1 MASSPIS
8 RLHHLHW
15 ASVHRSCLHV
25 WSELEFWRTH
35 CGFSISTCC
44 FSCLFRT
51 LEAASF
57 LQPQEPSLLLHTFLL
72 QFPHLSAFT
81 ELRRVGVLF
90 CIRLWLPRMWLAWS
104 NFLYPNKLFYPDC
117 SNFLLISSKTV
128 SWSYQCVYWSSA
140 FNFIQELFLCIH
152 SSDNR
157 YSRPLAL
164 L

>member
-1 MASSPIS
+1 MASSPIR

-15 ASVHRSCLHV
+15 ASVHCSCLHV

-35 CGFSISTCC
+35 CGFSISTCSL
-44 FSCLFRT
+44 SCRFRA

-81 ELRRVGVLF
+81 ELRRVGVLL

-104 NFLYPNKLFYPDC
+104 SIQTAQTFSISAVRLFLRLINVYTEAV
-117 SNFLLISSKTV
+117 LLISFRNFSF
-128 SWSYQCVYWSSA
+128 A
-140 FNFIQELFLCIH
+140 FTARIT
-152 SSDNR
+152 
-157 YSRPLAL
+157 
-164 L
+164 